1 MAVALSNP
9 VDMFVKVHEPVNT
22 PGVCDNKGS
31 CLKLVEYLNKETFE
45 DKPYYDTFF
54 SHGEDYVS
62 PVTAMRKIDNNHKK
76 LKRNDD
82 KFYMLSIN
90 PSQNEAAHLIR
101 RVTGRDVTEFEQLK
115 VEEQEKVLAELK
127 RYSRN
132 CMDLYAENFRR
143 EKVRSGEDLV
153 YFGRVE
159 TERHYKNNDREVEEG
174 RAKAGDRKPGLQL
187 HIHII
192 VSRNDATQTVT
203 LCPLANSR
211 GSVNILNGK
220 KGIIGFDRMEWK
232 ANCFDRFINMYD
244 YKACWRYMENGE
256 AHAWNYTPGA
266 NKAMSMAKS
275 AILQNELRNERRM
288 YDISFRL
295 FRFVVSPQ
303 QAMLA
308 EMRRGLGRLLSGREI

>member
-1 MAVALSNP
+1 
-9 VDMFVKVHEPVNT
+9 MFVKVHEPVNT
-22 PGVCDNKGS
+22 PRVCDNKGS

-90 PSQNEAAHLIR
+90 PSQDEAAHLIR

-143 EKVRSGEDLV
+143 EKVRSGKDLV

-192 VSRNDATQTVT
+192 VSRNDATQTVS
-203 LCPLANSR
+203 LSPLAKS
-211 GSVNILNGK
+211 
-220 KGIIGFDRMEWK
+220 KGFVHTLDGRKVMIGFEHMEWK

-244 YKACWRYMENGE
+244 YKAYWRYMENGE
-256 AHAWNYTPGA
+256 EHAWNYTPGA
-266 NKAMSMAKS
+266 NEAMSMAKS

-288 YDISFRL
+288 FDISFRL